1 MSIKTED
8 LVDHFF
14 GDSSV
19 QRLVTSSASC
29 NPLRICYPK
38 EVNVSRFIAWLLDP
52 SEGHGLGD
60 QAIRSLLVRAWHESE
75 DAKIPL
81 PTRRFLAPSSILT
94 AGFSASLV
102 TTEVALDGR
111 SLDVLVVDDAG
122 RNYIAIENKFGAQQS
137 NAQLSHYR
145 KHLEKLFP
153 DFTGVHIF
161 LDSRTASPDDP
172 AWISIGYDWL
182 SEFLVEAEQ
191 REAIAPHVREA
202 LAQFRSVI
210 EDEPKDAMI
219 KSAYGR
225 LVTDVACNHPE
236 ILGVMEG
243 WSVSSSK
250 GMRARDLAQLMQGR
264 STLEGRA
271 MLRLF
276 QLYWS
281 RTRVWDECIRQVQF
295 GPFVSKLQAR
305 FDDLL
310 VLPKIVRS
318 GFSLERWESL
328 IDREELRTN
337 NWFPAA
343 GVTVTQT
350 GESFRV
356 VTFVNLSSVRAEKK
370 DVLREIAAEARSSA
384 GRSGDLDHE
393 QSLVRLRVRRDL
405 TLERAVDESL
415 SEMAKLDVRLTTV
428 H

>member
-1 MSIKTED
+1 
-8 LVDHFF
+8 
-14 GDSSV
+14 
-19 QRLVTSSASC
+19 
-29 NPLRICYPK
+29 
-38 EVNVSRFIAWLLDP
+38 
-52 SEGHGLGD
+52 
-60 QAIRSLLVRAWHESE
+60 
-75 DAKIPL
+75 
-81 PTRRFLAPSSILT
+81 
-94 AGFSASLV
+94 V

-111 SLDVLVVDDAG
+111 SLDVLVIDDAG

-137 NAQLSHYR
+137 SAQLSHYR

-161 LDSRTASPDDP
+161 LDSRIASPDDP

-182 SEFLVEAEQ
+182 SEFLMEAEE
-191 REAIAPHVREA
+191 RESIAPHVREA

-225 LVTDVACNHPE
+225 LVTDVACKHPD
-236 ILGVMEG
+236 ILGLMQD

-250 GMRARDLAQLMQGR
+250 GMRARDLAHLMQGR

-281 RTRVWDECIRQVQF
+281 RTRVWDDCIRQVQF
-295 GPFVSKLQAR
+295 GPFVSKLQGR
-305 FDDLL
+305 FGDLL

-328 IDREELRTN
+328 IDRQELDK
-337 NWFPAA
+337 WFPPA

-356 VTFVNLSSVRAEKK
+356 VTFINLSNVRAEKK
-370 DVLREIAAEARSSA
+370 DALRKVAAKAKFSD
-384 GRSGDLDHE
+384 GRSGSLDHE
-393 QSLVRLRVRRDL
+393 QSFVRLRVRKDL

-415 SEMAKLDVRLTTV
+415 SEMAKLDERLATV

>member
-1 MSIKTED
+1 MSDKLED
-8 LVDHFF
+8 LVEHFF
-14 GDSSV
+14 GDPSV

-60 QAIRSLLVRAWHESE
+60 QAIRSLLVRAWYESK
-75 DAKIPL
+75 DAKVPL
-81 PTRRFLAPSSILT
+81 PTRRFLAPSSVLT
-94 AGFSASLV
+94 QGFSASLV

-111 SLDVLVVDDAG
+111 SLDVLVIDDAG

-137 NAQLSHYR
+137 GAQLSHYR

-161 LDSRTASPDDP
+161 LDSRIASPDDP

-182 SEFLVEAEQ
+182 SEFLMEAEE
-191 REAIAPHVREA
+191 RESIAPHVREA

-225 LVTDVACNHPE
+225 LVTDVACKHPD
-236 ILGVMEG
+236 ILGLMQD

-281 RTRVWDECIRQVQF
+281 RTRVWDDCIRQVQF
-295 GPFVSKLQAR
+295 GPFVSKLQDR
-305 FDDLL
+305 FGDLL

-328 IDREELRTN
+328 IDRQELDK
-337 NWFPAA
+337 WFPPA

-356 VTFVNLSSVRAEKK
+356 VTFINLSNVRAEKK
-370 DVLREIAAEARSSA
+370 DALRIVAAKAKFSD
-384 GRSGDLDHE
+384 GRSGSLDYE
-393 QSLVRLRVRRDL
+393 QSFVRLRVRKDL

-415 SEMAKLDVRLTTV
+415 SEMAKLDERLATV

>member
-1 MSIKTED
+1 MLNKTED
-8 LVDHFF
+8 LIDHFF
-14 GDSSV
+14 GDPSV
-19 QRLVTSSASC
+19 QRLVASSASC

-60 QAIRSLLVRAWHESE
+60 QAIRSLLVRAWWESE
-75 DAKIPL
+75 DAEISIS
-81 PTRRFLAPSSILT
+81 TRRFLSPSSILT
-94 AGFSASLV
+94 QGFSASLV

-111 SLDVLVVDDAG
+111 SLDVLVIDDAG

-137 NAQLSHYR
+137 SAQLSHYR

-161 LDSRTASPDDP
+161 LDSRVAAPEDP

-182 SEFLVEAEQ
+182 TEFLMEAEK
-191 REAIAPHVREA
+191 RESIAPLVRDA

-210 EDEPKDAMI
+210 EDESKDAMI

-225 LVTDVACNHPE
+225 LVTDVACKHPD
-236 ILGVMEG
+236 ILGLMQE

-264 STLEGRA
+264 ATLEGRA

-281 RTRVWDECIRQVQF
+281 RTHVWDDCISQVQF
-295 GPFVSKLQAR
+295 GPFVAKLQAR

-310 VLPKIVRS
+310 VNPKIVRS
-318 GFSLERWESL
+318 TFTLERWESL
-328 IDREELRTN
+328 IDRQEFDE
-337 NWFPAA
+337 WFSPA
-343 GVTVTQT
+343 GVTVSQT
-350 GESFRV
+350 GETFRV
-356 VTFVNLSSVRAEKK
+356 VTFVNLSNVRAEKK
-370 DVLREIAAEARSSA
+370 DVLREIAAEAKSSN
-384 GRSGDLDHE
+384 GRNGNVGHE
-393 QSLVRLRVRRDL
+393 QSLIRLRVRKDL
-405 TLERAVDESL
+405 TLERALDEAL
-415 SEMAKLDVRLTTV
+415 TEMAQLDVKLATV
-428 H
+428 R

>member
-1 MSIKTED
+1 MSDKLED
-8 LVDHFF
+8 LVEYFF
-14 GDSSV
+14 GDPSV

-60 QAIRSLLVRAWHESE
+60 QTIRSLLVRAWYESK
-75 DAKIPL
+75 DAEIPL
-81 PTRRFLAPSSILT
+81 PTRRFLAPSSVLT
-94 AGFSASLV
+94 EGFSASLV

-111 SLDVLVVDDAG
+111 SLDVLVIDDAG

-137 NAQLSHYR
+137 SAQLSHYR

-161 LDSRTASPDDP
+161 LDSRIASPDDP

-182 SEFLVEAEQ
+182 SEFLMEAEQ
-191 REAIAPHVREA
+191 RASIAPHVREA

-225 LVTDVACNHPE
+225 LVTDVACKHPD
-236 ILGVMEG
+236 ILGLMQE

-271 MLRLF
+271 TLRLF

-281 RTRVWDECIRQVQF
+281 RTRVWDDCIRQVQF
-295 GPFVSKLQAR
+295 GPFVSKLQGR

-328 IDREELRTN
+328 VDRQELDK
-337 NWFPAA
+337 WFPPA

-370 DVLREIAAEARSSA
+370 DVLREIAAKVKSSE
-384 GRSGDLDHE
+384 GGNGNLDHE
-393 QSLVRLRVRRDL
+393 QSFVRLRVRRDL

-415 SEMAKLDVRLTTV
+415 SEMAKLDERLATV

>member
-1 MSIKTED
+1 MSGKAED
-8 LVDHFF
+8 LVDDFF
-14 GDSSV
+14 GDPSV

-60 QAIRSLLVRAWHESE
+60 QAIRSLLVRAWHDGKE
-75 DAKIPL
+75 ATIPL
-81 PTRRFLAPSSILT
+81 PTRRFLSPSNVLT
-94 AGFSASLV
+94 EGFSASLV

-111 SLDVLVVDDAG
+111 SLDVLMIDDAG

-137 NAQLSHYR
+137 SAQLSHYR

-161 LDSRTASPDDP
+161 LDSRMKAPEDP

-182 SEFLVEAEQ
+182 SEFLMEAEQ
-191 REAIAPHVREA
+191 RESIAAHVREA
-202 LAQFRSVI
+202 FAQFRDVI
-210 EDEPKDAMI
+210 EDESKDAMI

-225 LVTDVACNHPE
+225 LVTDVACKHPY
-236 ILGVMEG
+236 ILGLMRD

-250 GMRARDLAQLMQGR
+250 GMRAGHLAELMQGR

-281 RTRVWDECIRQVQF
+281 RTRVWDDCIRQVQF
-295 GPFVSKLQAR
+295 GPFVSKLRDR
-305 FDDLL
+305 FPDLL
-310 VLPKIVRS
+310 VSPKIVRS

-328 IDREELRTN
+328 IDRQELN
-337 NWFPAA
+337 EWFSPA
-343 GVTVTQT
+343 GVTVAQT
-350 GESFRV
+350 GDSFRV
-356 VTFVNLSSVRAEKK
+356 VTFINLSSVRGEKT
-370 DVLREIAAEARSSA
+370 DQLREIAARAKSSS
-384 GRSGDLDHE
+384 GRNGNVSHE
-393 QSLVRLRVRRDL
+393 QAFIRLRVQNGL
-405 TLERAVDESL
+405 TLTRAVDEAL
-415 SEMAKLDVRLTTV
+415 SEMLKLDQRLATV